1 MSKVIDTFFGGAEKK
16 AGRDIRRG
24 QEAAGRLTAAQ
35 LAQTEEE
42 FAPFINQQAGQS
54 LNAQRILLGLGGT
67 PQVDPNAGRRQELQ
81 SQIDSLLSQER
92 AGSRSEG
99 LSKFFGQD
107 VFKEGSQPVSNTAEI
122 QKLQEE
128 LNALPEFDANAQGTA
143 REQQAQA
150 FQNFAES
157 PGVQFAREQ
166 GLRGIESESAVTGGL
181 GGGQRLRELT
191 RFSQGLA
198 LQDFSNQFNRLG
210 ATSQGEQA
218 LIGRQQAAQTGLAS
232 LRAGFGA
239 QQAGTLI
246 GAGQARGEGRVAQA
260 AGLRTG
266 ITQLANIGQGAI
278 TGGASG
284 ALQGFTGN

>member
-1 MSKVIDTFFGGAEKK
+1 
-16 AGRDIRRG
+16 
-24 QEAAGRLTAAQ
+24 
-35 LAQTEEE
+35 
-42 FAPFINQQAGQS
+42 
-54 LNAQRILLGLGGT
+54 
-67 PQVDPNAGRRQELQ
+67 
-81 SQIDSLLSQER
+81 
-92 AGSRSEG
+92 
-99 LSKFFGQD
+99 
-107 VFKEGSQPVSNTAEI
+107 
-122 QKLQEE
+122 
-128 LNALPEFDANAQGTA
+128 
-143 REQQAQA
+143 
-150 FQNFAES
+150 
-157 PGVQFAREQ
+157 
-166 GLRGIESESAVTGGL
+166 
-181 GGGQRLRELT
+181 LRELT